1 LHATDNGP
9 APSQKNN
16 ASIGGGDEGEEEEDK
31 EEKKEQSSAT
41 STMLFSFFS
50 SPSDEDANTN
60 RARNRRQSATDFR
73 SPISLFRSTP
83 PESAT
88 SFSVTNILLSSSFE
102 NDFCAMLLFSAE
114 SHSVILVTKHPSNSF
129 SADFESSSSSF
140 PSPEE
145 EEEEEEDFLFNT
157 RGRSNNESCVAT
169 LTPRPFAR
177 PQMHACIDD
186 DDGWGVLPPFL
197 FFFFVRFLC
206 FVCRESIPHNRVAWK
221 KKKNHLER
229 ILFFSFV

>member
-16 ASIGGGDEGEEEEDK
+16 TSIGGGDEGEEEEDK

-41 STMLFSFFS
+41 STMILSFFS

-88 SFSVTNILLSSSFE
+88 SFSVTNILVFTKSSFSSSSSFE
-102 NDFCAMLLFSAE
+102 NDDFATLSFSAE
-114 SHSVILVTKHPSNSF
+114 SHSVILVTKHPSF
-129 SADFESSSSSF
+129 SADDDDDFDASSF
-140 PSPEE
+140 PSSPEE
-145 EEEEEEDFLFNT
+145 EEED
-157 RGRSNNESCVAT
+157 
-169 LTPRPFAR
+169 
-177 PQMHACIDD
+177 
-186 DDGWGVLPPFL
+186 
-197 FFFFVRFLC
+197 
-206 FVCRESIPHNRVAWK
+206 
-221 KKKNHLER
+221 
-229 ILFFSFV
+229 FSFNNT

>member
-16 ASIGGGDEGEEEEDK
+16 TSIGGGDEGEEEEDK

-41 STMLFSFFS
+41 STMILSFFS

-88 SFSVTNILLSSSFE
+88 SFSVTNVLVFTKSSFSSSSSFE
-102 NDFCAMLLFSAE
+102 NDDFAILLFSAE
-114 SHSVILVTKHPSNSF
+114 SHSVILVTKHPSF
-129 SADFESSSSSF
+129 SSDDDDDDDDDFDLSSSSSSF

-145 EEEEEEDFLFNT
+145 EEDFSFNT
-157 RGRSNNESCVAT
+157 
-169 LTPRPFAR
+169 
-177 PQMHACIDD
+177 
-186 DDGWGVLPPFL
+186 
-197 FFFFVRFLC
+197 
-206 FVCRESIPHNRVAWK
+206 
-221 KKKNHLER
+221 
-229 ILFFSFV
+229 

>member
-16 ASIGGGDEGEEEEDK
+16 TSIGGGDEGEEEEDK

-41 STMLFSFFS
+41 STMILSFFS

-88 SFSVTNILLSSSFE
+88 SFSVTNVLVFTKSSFSSSSSFE
-102 NDFCAMLLFSAE
+102 NDDFAATLSFSAE
-114 SHSVILVTKHPSNSF
+114 SHSVILVTKHPSF
-129 SADFESSSSSF
+129 ISADDDDDDDDDFDLSSESSF
-140 PSPEE
+140 PSSPEE
-145 EEEEEEDFLFNT
+145 EEEDFSLFNT
-157 RGRSNNESCVAT
+157 
-169 LTPRPFAR
+169 F
-177 PQMHACIDD
+177 
-186 DDGWGVLPPFL
+186 
-197 FFFFVRFLC
+197 
-206 FVCRESIPHNRVAWK
+206 
-221 KKKNHLER
+221 
-229 ILFFSFV
+229 